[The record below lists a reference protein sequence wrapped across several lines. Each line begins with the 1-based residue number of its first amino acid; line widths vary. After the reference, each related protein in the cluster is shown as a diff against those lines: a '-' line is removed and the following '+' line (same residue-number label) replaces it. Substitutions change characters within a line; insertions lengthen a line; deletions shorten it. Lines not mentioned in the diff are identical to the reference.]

1 VYIGMN
7 EDCEPPENGV
17 GARGGVRVAN
27 NQEEERMDEIGD
39 DFGWW
44 VEGFLDNGVEAQV
57 VDDIANLA

>member
-17 GARGGVRVAN
+17 GVAN
-27 NQEEERMDEIGD
+27 IQEEERMDEIGD

-44 VEGFLDNGVEAQV
+44 VEGFLDDGVEAQV